1 MLRAADLDGASTGTL
16 RRSWPAFLRR
26 AALVSLAILVAFAA
40 LLAVWLWWTVPIA
53 KSAEPMVPG
62 RIELLTRDGRV
73 FAYDGVIMDDP
84 VAVEKLPA
92 HVAEAFYAIEDRR
105 FRSHFG
111 IDPIGIARAA
121 WTGYGGGSTITQQLV
136 KNAYLIDPETGKPY
150 PGYTRKLRELAIA
163 VWLELWLTKDEILE
177 RYLSMVQFGKRVY
190 GLRAASLHYFHRQ
203 PERLTLPQAIMLAGL
218 VQAPSRYDPV
228 TNEARARKRAARVG
242 QAMQDAGYLPAGPDG
257 LPAIAELD
265 VRITRRERTGFY
277 FADWVIADARAQAG
291 RSFGVRRIPTTL
303 DGVLQQAAQD
313 VARDAPVP
321 EAEVALVAMRPNGE
335 VAAMIGGRD
344 YAAAQFN
351 IAVDGRRQPGSTF
364 KLFTYV
370 TALQNGMRPASQVS
384 DAPITSGEYR
394 PENGDGQYTGAITL
408 KEAFARSSNVA
419 AVRLFDKA
427 GPDAVIDTAR
437 AFGITGKVE
446 MTPSLALGTAETS
459 LMSMTAAYAGI
470 AAGEVRVAPYG
481 LLPSPADSV
490 AVPQITG
497 EERTPIDRRVLADM
511 RAMLAEVIASGT
523 GKAAQLPVPAY
534 GKTGTTQNNRDA
546 WFIGYAGELVV
557 GVWLGM
563 DEGAA
568 DKSLS
573 GGDAAAKVW
582 QAFMLRAIAA
592 DKLTMPKAP
601 NSGAGTGTG
610 TGTGTGAGTD
620 GDAGDG
626 DPAQPAVSG
635 LRGDDGSAL
644 ALPAPPAIRR
654 GAAATGGPGDRAGA
668 SSPAGSAQRS
678 TPGRSDNGDGG
689 IIFEDDPAP
698 LRPGQA
704 APQRQTAA
712 PGTRPRPPER
722 VQQRP
727 GQQATPRPARRR
739 ATSDEDE
746 NFTIEC
752 GDDSC

>member
-1 MLRAADLDGASTGTL
+1 MVLEANHGGEGSVT
-16 RRSWPAFLRR
+16 RRSSWPAYLRR
-26 AALVSLAILVAFAA
+26 AALACLAIFAVFVA
-40 LLAVWLWWTVPIA
+40 LLTIWLWWTVPIA

-62 RIELLTRDGRV
+62 RIELLTRDGKV

-111 IDPIGIARAA
+111 VDPIGIARAV

-136 KNAYLIDPETGKPY
+136 KNAYLIDPETGLPY
-150 PGYTRKLRELAIA
+150 PGYTRKLHEMAIA
-163 VWLELWLTKDEILE
+163 MWLEIWLTKDEILS

-203 PERLTLPQAIMLAGL
+203 PERLTPPQAIMLAGL

-228 TNEARARKRAARVG
+228 TNEANARKRAMRVG
-242 QAMQDAGYLPAGPDG
+242 KAMQDAGYLPAGPDG

-265 VRITRRERTGFY
+265 IRITRQERTGFY

-291 RSFGVRRIPTTL
+291 RTYAVQRIPTTL
-303 DGVLQQAAQD
+303 DNVLQQAAQE

-321 EAEVALVAMRPNGE
+321 GAEVALVAMRPNGE

-344 YAAAQFN
+344 YTRAQFN
-351 IAVDGRRQPGSTF
+351 IAADGRRQPGSTF

-370 TALQNGMRPASQVS
+370 TALQNGMRPGSLVS
-384 DAPITSGEYR
+384 DTPITSGDYR
-394 PENGDGQYTGAITL
+394 PENGDGLYGGQITL
-408 KEAFARSSNVA
+408 TEAFARSSNVA
-419 AVRLFDKA
+419 AMRLFEKA

-446 MTPSLALGTAETS
+446 MNPSLALGTAETS
-459 LMSMTAAYAGI
+459 LLAMTAAYAGI

-490 AVPQITG
+490 AAPQPAG
-497 EERTPIDRRVLADM
+497 EERTPIERRVLGDM

-557 GVWLGM
+557 GVWLGT
-563 DEGAA
+563 DEGAS
-568 DKSLS
+568 DKTLS

-592 DKLTMPKAP
+592 DKLAMPRAP
-601 NSGAGTGTG
+601 VGGGGAAAGD
-610 TGTGTGAGTD
+610 TGTGAGAD
-620 GDAGDG
+620 GDAGVG
-626 DPAQPAVSG
+626 APV
-635 LRGDDGSAL
+635 LRGDDGRTV
-644 ALPAPPAIRR
+644 ALPPPPAIRR
-654 GAAATGGPGDRAGA
+654 GAGSSDEGNRVRQSAGGGDGDGA
-668 SSPAGSAQRS
+668 
-678 TPGRSDNGDGG
+678 GG
-689 IIFEDDPAP
+689 IIYEDDPAP
-698 LRPGQA
+698 LRPGQSGA
-704 APQRQTAA
+704 QRQTAA
-712 PGTRPRPPER
+712 PGTRPGAQAPQRPRPPER
-722 VQQRP
+722 VQQRLD
-727 GQQATPRPARRR
+727 QQAAQRRDRRR
-739 ATSDEDE
+739 TNSDEDE
-746 NFTIEC
+746 DFTIEC
-752 GDDSC
+752 GDESC